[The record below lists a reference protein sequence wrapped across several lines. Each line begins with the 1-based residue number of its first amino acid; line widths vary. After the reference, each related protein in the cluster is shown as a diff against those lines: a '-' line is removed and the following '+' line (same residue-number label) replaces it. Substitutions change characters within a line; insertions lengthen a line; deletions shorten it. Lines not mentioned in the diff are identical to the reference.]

1 MYGPECITTYII
13 SKCDSVSDLLEVNIL
28 LRKQG
33 YTAQD
38 TRPSG
43 RPPV

>member
-1 MYGPECITTYII
+1 MHTTYII

-28 LRKQG
+28 LKEAG

-38 TRPSG
+38 TRPSWP
-43 RPPV
+43 PPV